1 VYKHNEEE
9 PRKNMSPKN
18 VFSVVIVMI
27 TMLLAGCSEYTSK
40 PTSFT
45 LPSSN
50 KNIDVVLHRSDVRF
64 TDCGTLTVIQ
74 TYDGDAKLI
83 DAQSARGVALHCNV
97 IEAGIEAGGRI
108 GAAAVVR
115 PALTKVNNAVN
126 NSQSQGQTQTQSQTV
141 GTTGGTLTPASIAST
156 GGGEGGGTGGGG
168 TGGGSGGGGE
178 NTTGGGSGGNRGN
191 NGFGNGGDDGVPGN
205 SDHED
210 KNR

>member
-1 VYKHNEEE
+1 
-9 PRKNMSPKN
+9 MSRKN

-27 TMLLAGCSEYTSK
+27 TMLLAGCSEYASK

-45 LPSSN
+45 LPTSN

-83 DAQSARGVALHCNV
+83 DAQSGRGVALHCNV
-97 IEAGIEAGGRI
+97 IQAGIEAGGRI
-108 GAAAVVR
+108 GAAAVLR

-141 GTTGGTLTPASIAST
+141 GTTGGTLPPPPSAST
-156 GGGEGGGTGGGG
+156 GGGD
-168 TGGGSGGGGE
+168 GGGSGGSGE
-178 NTTGGGSGGNRGN
+178 NTTGGGSGGSREN

-210 KNR
+210 TNR

>member
-1 VYKHNEEE
+1 
-9 PRKNMSPKN
+9 MSPKN
-18 VFSVVIVMI
+18 IFSVVIVMS

-45 LPSSN
+45 LPTSN

-83 DAQSARGVALHCNV
+83 DAQSGRGVALHCNV
-97 IEAGIEAGGRI
+97 IQAGIEAGGRI

-156 GGGEGGGTGGGG
+156 GGGDGGGTGGGDGGGTGG
-168 TGGGSGGGGE
+168 TGGGDGGG
-178 NTTGGGSGGNRGN
+178 TGGDSGGSGGN

-205 SDHED
+205 SGHGDT
-210 KNR
+210 NR

>member
-1 VYKHNEEE
+1 
-9 PRKNMSPKN
+9 MSPKN

-27 TMLLAGCSEYTSK
+27 TILLAGCSEYASK

-45 LPSSN
+45 LPTSN

-83 DAQSARGVALHCNV
+83 DAQSGRGVALHCNV
-97 IEAGIEAGGRI
+97 IQAGIEAGGRI
-108 GAAAVVR
+108 GAAAVLR
-115 PALTKVNNAVN
+115 PAMTKVNNAVN

-141 GTTGGTLTPASIAST
+141 GETLTPASSAST
-156 GGGEGGGTGGGG
+156 GGGD
-168 TGGGSGGGGE
+168 GGGSGE
-178 NTTGGGSGGNRGN
+178 NTTGGGNSGSREN

-205 SDHED
+205 SGHDD
-210 KNR
+210 TNR

>member
-1 VYKHNEEE
+1 M
-9 PRKNMSPKN
+9 KNMRPKN

-27 TMLLAGCSEYTSK
+27 TMLLAGCSGYTSK
-40 PTSFT
+40 TTSFT

-108 GAAAVVR
+108 GAAAVLR
-115 PALTKVNNAVN
+115 PALTNVNNAVN
-126 NSQSQGQTQTQSQTV
+126 NSLSQGQTQTQSQAASALSASSSRWRHWRVALAVVVVETTV
-141 GTTGGTLTPASIAST
+141 WK
-156 GGGEGGGTGGGG
+156 
-168 TGGGSGGGGE
+168 
-178 NTTGGGSGGNRGN
+178 R
-191 NGFGNGGDDGVPGN
+191 
-205 SDHED
+205 
-210 KNR
+210 R